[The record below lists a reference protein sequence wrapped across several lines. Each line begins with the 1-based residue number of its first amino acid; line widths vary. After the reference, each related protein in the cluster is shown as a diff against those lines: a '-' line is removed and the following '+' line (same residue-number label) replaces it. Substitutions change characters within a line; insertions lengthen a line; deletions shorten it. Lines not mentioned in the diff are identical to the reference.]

1 MKTKKVVTCKL
12 YNKWYW
18 SIESAGLLIESPQG
32 GHVWI
37 KKGAVADSRVS
48 DQAKELIRTIGNF
61 ATTENIEL
69 TVADMHLLLET
80 AKTVKGCFYS
90 VRKQA
95 SVFTS

>member
-1 MKTKKVVTCKL
+1 MKKVKCKL
-12 YNKWYW
+12 YNRWYW

-37 KKGAVADSRVS
+37 RKGAVADSRVS

-61 ATTENIEL
+61 ANSENIEI
-69 TVADMHLLLET
+69 TIADMLLLLET

-90 VRKQA
+90 VRKEP